1 MTSFIAAL
9 ATTVTVYAQ
18 EEPKLVVKPSGR
30 ILFDAAYINP
40 QHQEDELNSGVG
52 IPDMR
57 VGVGFAYDKW
67 KGKIDMGY
75 AYGKVNMKDVWLQYE
90 LNKTNFVRGGYFIHQ
105 YGFQS
110 STSSS
115 FKETMEEPQSNAVF
129 NNDRMIGLMY
139 EHSGDKVLATASVV
153 VESDAMKQTTDVT
166 GNEAL
171 GAMTRLLY
179 RPFAERGKMLQVGI
193 SGGIEGARYNSKDE
207 LNHKQFT
214 LSTRWPTRVAKINSQ
229 QAVVTDAKT
238 MYKFSPEA
246 MFSKGRFAVVG
257 QYFYNNI
264 TRNNNLESFTG
275 SGAYVTLRTLV
286 KGNNYSPNMVDGGIA
301 TPDPGNMELCLQY
314 NYTSLSDHTANVYG
328 GYLNDWALCYN
339 YYPNKYM
346 IWRVRAS
353 WTKVTNRSDFAD
365 NEVSIIETRLQVK
378 F

>member
-1 MTSFIAAL
+1 MTLLMVAMAMAA
-9 ATTVTVYAQ
+9 TINAQ
-18 EEPKLVVKPSGR
+18 DEPKLTAKPSGR

-40 QHQEDELNSGVG
+40 QHQEDELKSGVG

-57 VGVGFAYDKW
+57 VGVGFTYGQW

-75 AYGKVNMKDVWLQYE
+75 AYGKVNMKDVWLQYDF
-90 LNKTNFVRGGYFIHQ
+90 NKENFIRGGYFIHQ

-139 EHSGDKVLATASVV
+139 EYSSEKALATASVV
-153 VESDAMKQTTDVT
+153 VETDAMKQTTDVT
-166 GNEAL
+166 GNEAV

-179 RPFAERGKMLQVGI
+179 RPYAQRGKMLQVGI
-193 SGGIEGARYNSKDE
+193 SGGIEGARYNSKEE
-207 LNHKQFT
+207 LNHKQLT

-238 MYKFSPEA
+238 MYKFSPEV
-246 MFSKGRFAVVG
+246 MYSYGRLAVIG
-257 QYFYNNI
+257 QYFFNNI
-264 TRNNNLESFTG
+264 TRDNNLESFTG
-275 SGAYVTLRTLV
+275 SGAYVTLRALV
-286 KGNNYSPNMVDGGIA
+286 KGQNYSPNMNDGGIA

-314 NYTSLSDHTANVYG
+314 NYTSLSDHTAGIYG

-339 YYPNKYM
+339 FYPNKYM

-353 WTKVTNRSDFAD
+353 YTKVTNRSGFAD
-365 NEVSIIETRLQVK
+365 NEVSILETRLQVK

>member
-1 MTSFIAAL
+1 MAVWLAMSAAAL
-9 ATTVTVYAQ
+9 AQ
-18 EEPKLVVKPSGR
+18 EEPKLTAKPSGR

-40 QHQEDELNSGVG
+40 QHQEDDLKSGVG

-57 VGVGFAYDKW
+57 VGVGFTYGQW

-75 AYGKVNMKDVWLQYE
+75 AYGKVNMKDVWLQYDFD
-90 LNKTNFVRGGYFIHQ
+90 KQNFIRGGYFIHQ

-139 EHSGDKVLATASVV
+139 EYSAPKVLATASVV
-153 VESDAMKQTTDVT
+153 VETDAMKQTTDVT
-166 GNEAL
+166 GNEAI

-179 RPFAERGKMLQVGI
+179 RPFAQRGKMFQVGI
-193 SGGIEGARYNSKDE
+193 NGGIEGARYNGNEE

-214 LSTRWPTRVAKINSQ
+214 LSTRWPTRVAKVNSQ

-246 MFSKGRFAVVG
+246 MYSYGRFAIIG
-257 QYFYNNI
+257 QYFWNQI
-264 TRNNNLESFTG
+264 TRDNNLHNFTG
-275 SGAYVTLRTLV
+275 TGAYVTLRGLL
-286 KGNNYSPNMVDGGIA
+286 KGRDYSPNMGDGGIA

-314 NYTSLSDHTANVYG
+314 NYTSLSDESAGILG
-328 GYLNDWALCYN
+328 GKLHDWAICYN

-353 WTKVTNRSDFAD
+353 YTKVTNRSGFAD
-365 NEVSIIETRLQVK
+365 NEVSILETRLQVK

>member
-1 MTSFIAAL
+1 MAVWL
-9 ATTVTVYAQ
+9 TVTVAALAQ
-18 EEPKLVVKPSGR
+18 EEPKLTVKPSGR

-40 QHQEDELNSGVG
+40 QHQEDDLKSGVG

-57 VGVGFAYDKW
+57 VGVGFNYGQW

-75 AYGKVNMKDVWLQYE
+75 AYGKVNMKDVWLQYDFD
-90 LNKTNFVRGGYFIHQ
+90 KQNFIRGGYFIHQ

-139 EHSGDKVLATASVV
+139 EYSAPKVLATASIV
-153 VESDAMKQTTDVT
+153 VETDAMKQTTDVT
-166 GNEAL
+166 GNEAI
-171 GAMTRLLY
+171 GGMTRLLY
-179 RPFAERGKMLQVGI
+179 RPYAERGKMFQVGI
-193 SGGIEGARYNSKDE
+193 SGGIEGARYNSKEE

-214 LSTRWPTRVAKINSQ
+214 LSTRWPTRVAKVNSQ

-238 MYKFSPEA
+238 MYKFSPEV
-246 MFSKGRFAVVG
+246 MFSRGRFAVIG
-257 QYFYNNI
+257 QYFLNSI
-264 TRNNNLESFTG
+264 TRDNNQETFTG
-275 SGAYVTLRTLV
+275 SGAYVTLRGLL
-286 KGNNYSPNMVDGGIA
+286 KGRDYAPNMGDGGIA

-314 NYTSLSDHTANVYG
+314 NYTALSDASAGILG
-328 GYLNDWALCYN
+328 GYLNDWAICYN
-339 YYPNKYM
+339 FYPNKYM

-353 WTKVTNRSDFAD
+353 YTKVTNRSGFAD
-365 NEVSIIETRLQVK
+365 NEVSILETRLQVK